1 MNFWLATLNQAA
13 ATGLAALLNTLWY
26 AAAVVALAWLLLPRW
41 QRLNAATRYWIW
53 TGVLGF
59 MLALPFLPSALA
71 HRAAAAAPTPAAAQ
85 RLATAAA
92 PPAAGVQPAKTFVT
106 LEAAPRA
113 RFWPLWLL
121 LAWAV
126 AAAWKLRGI
135 ARALAEVRRLK
146 RAAAPVREA
155 ALPLHLARKV
165 RLLAS
170 GEAASPMA
178 VGYRSPAVII
188 SPQMLSRLEERERQ
202 DVLLHELAHL
212 ARYDD
217 WLALLVAGCGALLAL
232 HPLAGAVIGRIERER
247 EMACDDFVVARTGRA
262 RGYARSLARLHDLRC
277 AAGTRL
283 LAAGLVGRRS
293 ALRARLE
300 SLARRGRGF
309 SPRPSFAGLGA
320 GALLLALLLAAA
332 GLIPNWIAIAAG
344 QEAAPRAFYAASIKP
359 GDANAHQR
367 MLQLLPG
374 GRFNAI
380 NVSLKTLV
388 LYAYDI
394 KPAQLERLPSWAS
407 SRLYSI
413 QAVPPPNGPNLP
425 RAEGSDAI
433 REMLRTLLADR
444 FGLRVHRVTKQ
455 MDVDE
460 LVVAKGGPKL
470 KPAPPGERLIPPSG
484 APQPAA
490 GEKAMRK
497 PAGAEHDASV
507 GGEEMLRGSGGKPAL
522 VRMMPGQ
529 FIGQDAPLESLVS
542 ILSRDLG
549 RMVVDRTGL
558 TGRYDFTLT
567 WRPGPGERGMA
578 AFAGRPTDQPVGGA
592 PVPDAPGPGPAPEV
606 NFTGPSLFTALREQ
620 LGLEL
625 KPAKGPVGVIVV
637 DHVAPPTPN

>member
-71 HRAAAAAPTPAAAQ
+71 HRAAAAAAPAPAAVSQ
-85 RLATAAA
+85 PLATAAA
-92 PPAAGVQPAKTFVT
+92 PPAAGVEPAKTFVT
-106 LEAAPRA
+106 LEAASRT

-126 AAAWKLRGI
+126 AAAWKLSGI

-146 RAAAPVREA
+146 RAAAPVSEA
-155 ALPLHLARKV
+155 ALPLRLARGV

-178 VGYRSPAVII
+178 VGYRRPAVII

-232 HPLAGAVIGRIERER
+232 HPLAGAVLGRIERER

-293 ALRARLE
+293 TLRARLE

-320 GALLLALLLAAA
+320 GALLLALLLAAS

-380 NVSLKTLV
+380 NVSLKMLV

-394 KPAQLERLPSWAS
+394 KPAQLEQLPSWAN
-407 SRLYSI
+407 SRLFSI

-425 RAEGSDAI
+425 RAEGSDAT

-470 KPAPPGERLIPPSG
+470 KPATPGELPMPPNG

-490 GEKAMRK
+490 GEKAMQ
-497 PAGAEHDASV
+497 
-507 GGEEMLRGSGGKPAL
+507 MLRGGGGGKPAM

-529 FIGQDAPLESLVS
+529 FIGQDATLESLVS

-567 WRPGPGERGMA
+567 WKPGPGERGMA
-578 AFAGRPTDQPVGGA
+578 AFAGRRTDQPVGGA
-592 PVPDAPGPGPAPEV
+592 PVPDAPGPSPAPEV

-625 KPAKGPVGVIVV
+625 KSAKGPVGVIVV

>member
-26 AAAVVALAWLLLPRW
+26 ATAVVALAWLLLPRW

-71 HRAAAAAPTPAAAQ
+71 HRAAAAAAPTPAAVSQ
-85 RLATAAA
+85 PLATAAA
-92 PPAAGVQPAKTFVT
+92 PPAAGVQPAKTFIT
-106 LEAAPRA
+106 LAAAPRA

-121 LAWAV
+121 LAWVV
-126 AAAWKLRGI
+126 AAAWKLCGI

-146 RAAAPVREA
+146 RAAAPVSEA
-155 ALPLHLARKV
+155 ALPLHLARGV

-178 VGYRSPAVII
+178 VGYRRPAVII

-320 GALLLALLLAAA
+320 GALLLALLLAAS

-367 MLQLLPG
+367 MLELLPG

-380 NVSLKTLV
+380 NVSLKMLV

-394 KPAQLERLPSWAS
+394 KPAQLEQLPSWAN
-407 SRLYSI
+407 SRLFSI

-425 RAEGSDAI
+425 RAEGSDAT

-444 FGLRVHRVTKQ
+444 FGLRAHRVTKQ

-470 KPAPPGERLIPPSG
+470 KPATLPLPPNG

-490 GEKAMRK
+490 GEKAMQ
-497 PAGAEHDASV
+497 
-507 GGEEMLRGSGGKPAL
+507 MLRGGGGGKPAM

-529 FIGQDAPLESLVS
+529 FIGQDATLESLVS

-592 PVPDAPGPGPAPEV
+592 PVPDAPGPSPAPEV

-625 KPAKGPVGVIVV
+625 KSAKGPVGVIVV